1 MDAKHSVPGDAMEF
15 EWMSWQ
21 TVIVAFVVYVAFVW
35 FIGLFFSMVEGRQ
48 Q

>member
-1 MDAKHSVPGDAMEF
+1 MESF

-21 TVIVAFVVYVAFVW
+21 TIIAAFMVYVGMVW